1 MNKESVLGAEH
12 RHGIAEQ
19 YPSWTKANL
28 GTAQAALEYGDKN
41 LWEVSAK
48 ALKTMTVWIYL
59 VICKGI

>member
-41 LWEVSAK
+41 L
-48 ALKTMTVWIYL
+48 
-59 VICKGI
+59 